1 MEIRVSKMRES
12 TKAYLSG
19 IGKRLKGLSEVLLDM
34 TIPVA
39 VEAAI
44 EKACSVINEKLHE
57 MYKSTIMNSII
68 TLGLNIA
75 GMLVALFKTL

>member
-19 IGKRLKGLSEVLLDM
+19 VGKRLKGLSEVLLDM
-34 TIPVA
+34 TVPVA

-44 EKACSVINEKLHE
+44 K
-57 MYKSTIMNSII
+57 NSPCHKFCVN
-68 TLGLNIA
+68 GR
-75 GMLVALFKTL
+75 V

>member
-19 IGKRLKGLSEVLLDM
+19 VGKRLKGLSEVLLDM
-34 TIPVA
+34 TVPVA

-44 EKACSVINEKLHE
+44 E
-57 MYKSTIMNSII
+57 
-68 TLGLNIA
+68 
-75 GMLVALFKTL
+75 